1 MRLVIQRVSEASVSV
16 EGEVQGRISRGLL
29 IFVGVGKGDTE
40 KDIKYLADKA
50 LHLRIFEDAEGKMNL
65 SVKDVQGEILVVSEF
80 TLYGDCRKGRRPS
93 FDEAAPPELAK
104 ELCDKF
110 VEELKKSGLRVETG
124 VFRAHMDV
132 RLINDGPVTFIVEN
146 HH

>member
-16 EGEVQGRISRGLL
+16 GGEVQGEIGRGLL
-29 IFVGVGKGDTE
+29 IFVGMGKEDTA

-50 LHLRIFEDAEGKMNL
+50 LNLRIFEDAEGKMNL
-65 SVKDVQGEILVVSEF
+65 SVKDVQGEILVIAEF

-93 FDEAAPPELAK
+93 FDLAAPPELAK

-110 VEELKKSGLRVETG
+110 VEELKKSGLKIETG

-132 RLINDGPVTFIVEN
+132 KLINDGPVTFILESRA
-146 HH
+146 